1 MKSWSNLT
9 NFIPIDPNLKLF
21 DQNSEVL
28 LIFGGVLRI
37 RKDLMDDGKER
48 LDADVH
54 IDFFKG

>member
-1 MKSWSNLT
+1 MKSWSNLA
-9 NFIPIDPNLKLF
+9 NFISIDQNLKLF

-28 LIFGGVLRI
+28 LIFGRVLRI

-48 LDADVH
+48 LDADVL